1 MKGPSEGRTYLTV
14 SREAGFTLL
23 ELMISFAIISL
34 IVVAIAGSM
43 RLAQHSMESGEKK
56 ADALERTRAS
66 FNIISSQIQS
76 QAPLT
81 YVDDAKQ
88 KYYFEGDRE
97 TLQLSTNY
105 SIWGREKGF
114 VVVRYRVESD
124 SGGKKTLFASEKTI
138 GLDNSRETSLFTG
151 FDTIYFEYFFKEP
164 AAELGSWTDTWTEET
179 DIPEKIRLNLVMD
192 RKDYTLIIPM
202 RTVAVRG
209 RQQSSSSG
217 TATRP
222 LRPGGRP

>member
-1 MKGPSEGRTYLTV
+1 MKELPGGRADLTA

-23 ELMISFAIISL
+23 ELMISFAIIAL
-34 IVVAIAGSM
+34 IVVAIAGSI

-56 ADALERTRAS
+56 ADALERTRVS
-66 FNIISSQIQS
+66 FTIINSQIQS

-88 KYYFEGDRE
+88 KFYFEGDRE

-124 SGGKKTLFASEKTI
+124 SRGKKTLLASEKTI

-151 FDTIYFEYFFKEP
+151 FDTIFFEYFFKEP
-164 AAELGSWTDTWTEET
+164 AAEQGTWIEKWTEET
-179 DIPEKIRLNLVMD
+179 SVPEKIRLNLVMD
-192 RKDYTLIIPM
+192 RKDYSMIIPM
-202 RTVAVRG
+202 RTAVVRG
-209 RQQSSSSG
+209 KQQSSAPGAS
-217 TATRP
+217 TRP
-222 LRPGGRP
+222 SRPGGRP